1 VPRKLMSVVTAVMF
15 LGAFVAMVNGAAQS
29 AASCEAE
36 RQMAFLQR
44 ANQEETS
51 AKEVDWAVF
60 LPSGKGQIQVG
71 SYCTICHDLK
81 TTVSVRRTDAAGW
94 KAIVE
99 DMVYSKGTPAPEE
112 DIPVIADYLAA
123 HFGPATPKLEL
134 PVNIN
139 TAPKELLALLPGL
152 GDEQVQKIVAARE
165 NGAVK
170 DLGALEAVIGKGK
183 ASGIKNLISFSNQAR
198 KSQ

>member
-1 VPRKLMSVVTAVMF
+1 MPKKLLSVVTAAMLV
-15 LGAFVAMVNGAAQS
+15 GTFVTTINGAAQP
-29 AASCEAE
+29 AASREAE
-36 RQMAFLQR
+36 RQMAFLLQS
-44 ANQEETS
+44 NQEEAS

-71 SYCTICHDLK
+71 SYCTMCHDLK
-81 TTVSVRRTDAAGW
+81 TIVSVRRTDAAGW

-112 DIPVIADYLAA
+112 DIPVIADYLAE
-123 HFGPATPKLEL
+123 HFGLATPKLVL
-134 PVNIN
+134 PVSIN

-152 GDEQVQKIVAARE
+152 GDEEVQKIVAARK

-170 DLGALEAVIGKGK
+170 DIGALEAIIGKGK
-183 ASGIKNLISFSNQAR
+183 ASGIKNLISFSGEAR
-198 KSQ
+198 KS

>member
-1 VPRKLMSVVTAVMF
+1 VPKKLLSVVIAV
-15 LGAFVAMVNGAAQS
+15 LLVGTFVAMVNGAAQS
-29 AASCEAE
+29 TASRETE
-36 RQMAFLQR
+36 RQMAFVVQS
-44 ANQEETS
+44 NQEESS
-51 AKEVDWAVF
+51 AKEIDWAVF

-81 TTVSVRRTDAAGW
+81 TIVSVRRTDAAGW

-112 DIPVIADYLAA
+112 DIPVIAGYLAE
-123 HFGPATPKLEL
+123 HFGPATPNLVL
-134 PVNIN
+134 PVSIN

-152 GDEQVQKIVAARE
+152 GDEELQKIVAARE

-170 DLGALEAVIGKGK
+170 DLSALDAIIGKVK
-183 ASGIKNLISFSNQAR
+183 ASGIKNLISFSDHAR
-198 KSQ
+198 KP